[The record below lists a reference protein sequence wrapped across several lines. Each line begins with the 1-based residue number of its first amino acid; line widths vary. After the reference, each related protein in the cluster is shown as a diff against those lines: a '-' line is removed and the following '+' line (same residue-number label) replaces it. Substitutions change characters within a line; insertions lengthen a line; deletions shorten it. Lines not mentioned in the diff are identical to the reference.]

1 METEVVSDIQRQT
14 SSGKLAVAAVISILL
29 GLGLIALLLLVHL
42 FGLDSG
48 SDVSELVQ
56 FLLFVG
62 GVLLLFIFAPFLGIF
77 AVADAVIKRG
87 DFKNPDRGPYDRGQV
102 LKTARSFLAA
112 SLLYA
117 LLALPRVV
125 AGIIS
130 PAVGTILSTTVLS
143 IWSISIALLA
153 LLTGGI
159 SFILFAGASGSGKA
173 RIGAGFAVL
182 AGLVAVGAIPWNT
195 NFGAYLLQSMG
206 YPQLATTFSGKS
218 GLLEQTAIVPTLD
231 SPRPEKKNVIWCSS
245 FQLAWN
251 RMKDDVIGEPVEVI
265 GAEEIAARLNSAGQ
279 SDADLQADSF
289 YAAAGRVEEGIIS
302 KIEKEMAAK
311 FPSHPVP
318 DFNEVADYPKGILS
332 YSYLTANVP
341 FKYPFRQVKR
351 EFTFTDSNVVKTNV
365 GAFGVWGFESCYKRM
380 REQVEIFYVQEDWD
394 ANDPDLRMK
403 EFMIDL
409 CRYSKPYQVIA
420 AVVEPRASLAEIVDY
435 VSSKIADVTK
445 YGSDD
450 QKRFLQDEDVLVVP
464 EMFWEIDH
472 RFDELIGKVVA
483 NANPAMPI
491 IEARQA
497 IKFKLDR
504 CGAMLESEAMIGVAA
519 IPRHFIFNRP
529 FLVYIKK
536 RDSEQPFF
544 VMWVDNAEL
553 LNKK

>member
-1 METEVVSDIQRQT
+1 MSGLTADVAQWKSTAFVKLRLRVRLPPSAVPLESMRACPGRSIMETEVVSDIQRQT

-62 GVLLLFIFAPFLGIF
+62 GVLLFIIAPFLGIF
-77 AVADAVIKRG
+77 AVADVVIKRG
-87 DFKNPDRGPYDRGQV
+87 DFKNPDGGPYDRGQI

-117 LLALPRVV
+117 LFALPRVV

-143 IWSISIALLA
+143 IWFISIALLA

-159 SFILFAGASGSGKA
+159 SFMLFARASGSDKA

-182 AGLVAVGAIPWNT
+182 AGLAAVGAIPWST
-195 NFGAYLLQSMG
+195 NFGA
-206 YPQLATTFSGKS
+206 F
-218 GLLEQTAIVPTLD
+218 
-231 SPRPEKKNVIWCSS
+231 
-245 FQLAWN
+245 
-251 RMKDDVIGEPVEVI
+251 
-265 GAEEIAARLNSAGQ
+265 GA
-279 SDADLQADSF
+279 
-289 YAAAGRVEEGIIS
+289 
-302 KIEKEMAAK
+302 
-311 FPSHPVP
+311 
-318 DFNEVADYPKGILS
+318 
-332 YSYLTANVP
+332 
-341 FKYPFRQVKR
+341 
-351 EFTFTDSNVVKTNV
+351 
-365 GAFGVWGFESCYKRM
+365 WGFESCYKRM
-380 REQVEIFYVQEDWD
+380 REQVEILYVQEDHEATD
-394 ANDPDLRMK
+394 RDLQMK
-403 EFMIDL
+403 EFAVDL
-409 CRYSKPYQVIA
+409 CRHSKPYQVVV
-420 AVVEPRASLAEIVDY
+420 AVVEPRASLARTLEY
-435 VSSKIADVTK
+435 LRGRIADSRRQED
-445 YGSDD
+445 YGRTSLLDD
-450 QKRFLQDEDVLVVP
+450 VDVLMVP

-504 CGAMLESEAMIGVAA
+504 CGAMLESEAMIAVAA
-519 IPRHFIFNRP
+519 IPKHFIFNRP
-529 FLVYIKK
+529 FLVHIKK

-553 LNKK
+553 LNRK

>member
-1 METEVVSDIQRQT
+1 METKTASDNQRQT
-14 SSGKLAVAAVISILL
+14 SAGKLAIAAVISILL

-48 SDVSELVQ
+48 SDISELVQ
-56 FLLFVG
+56 FLSFIG
-62 GVLLLFIFAPFLGIF
+62 GVLFLFIVGPFLGIF
-77 AVADAVIKRG
+77 AVADVVIKRR
-87 DFKNPDRGPYDRGQV
+87 DFKNPDEGPYDRGQII
-102 LKTARSFLAA
+102 KTARSFLAA

-117 LLALPRVV
+117 LFALPRAV

-130 PAVGTILSTTVLS
+130 PAVGTILSTTGLS
-143 IWSISIALLA
+143 IWFISIALLA

-159 SFILFAGASGSGKA
+159 SFMLFVRASGSGKA

-195 NFGAYLLQSMG
+195 NFGAYLLRSIG
-206 YPQLATTFSGKS
+206 YSQLATTFSGKS
-218 GLLEQTAIVPTLD
+218 GLLERTRIVPTLD
-231 SPRPEKKNVIWCSS
+231 TPHPQNKNVIWCSS

-251 RMKDDVIGEPVEVI
+251 RMKDDVIGKPVEVV
-265 GAEEIAARLNSAGQ
+265 GAKELAARLNVAEQ
-279 SDADLQADSF
+279 SDADLEAESF
-289 YAAAGRVEEGIIS
+289 YAAAGRVKDGIIRQ
-302 KIEKEMAAK
+302 IHKEMAAK

-318 DFNEVADYPKGILS
+318 DFNEVAGYPKGILS

-351 EFTFTDSNVVKTNV
+351 EFTFTDSNGIETNV
-365 GAFGVWGFESCYKRM
+365 GAFGVWGLHAVYKRM
-380 REQVEIFYVQEDWD
+380 REQVEVLYVQEDSE
-394 ANDPDLRMK
+394 ANDRDLRMK
-403 EFMIDL
+403 EFAVDL
-409 CRYSKPYQVIA
+409 CRHSEPYQVVA
-420 AVVEPRASLAEIVDY
+420 AVVEPKASLAETLDY
-435 VSSKIADVTK
+435 VHGKIAESRQSEWYKQMSVLGSNDVV
-445 YGSDD
+445 
-450 QKRFLQDEDVLVVP
+450 RAP

-483 NANPAMPI
+483 NTNPAMPI

-504 CGAMLESEAMIGVAA
+504 YGAMLESESHFTAA
-519 IPRHFIFNRP
+519 ASPRYFIFNRP

-536 RDSEQPFF
+536 RDCEQPFF